1 MGTDG
6 GTNRTRSE
14 KYSVKN
20 LVGSVNIEL
29 RFLNSIFFVF
39 PVNQKEADNVP
50 NRTEVAWKI
59 NISGEL

>member
-50 NRTEVAWKI
+50 NWTEAAWKI